1 MNFKKKYF
9 LFFYLIVFI
18 IIFPGIGLTEDF
30 TLVKTNLIKKEDGVD
45 KYNLSARVIPTQP
58 LFRLEKTSPLNWS
71 KDIQPSSSNWTAK
84 YSEYNWKPDDH
95 EAFIN
100 IPLHNNFAKED
111 KIPKSLDGIQIEYHD
126 LFPENPSQF
135 SLEMDVLEKE
145 TSRPEKNTSIWKK
158 KSVIAMS
165 KQLSSNID
173 KARTVRDLS
182 LESLSS
188 FWRPGFMTAKEDLF
202 SVPMIKKNSV
212 YLFKRSL
219 DLPFDPTWRYIQDD
233 VIAENYGDHT
243 VVQRRFHM
251 DLRFIEFIDIVF
263 PDDATE
269 KDLQNFRC
277 NFRIAYAKSAKT
289 LKVVP
294 HYKLAHGFNYAESTN
309 QILNIGGKKTIR
321 FNIGSF
327 VRNAYKDRN
336 VVFLKEM
343 IIFLPGLTDQVLFKR
358 PIQSIN
364 FYQNDQTAQ
373 LIPET
378 SLDISSTQW
387 IKKDI
392 VYLLKHEIGFPIPPN
407 WRYSQDKKFS
417 VFERTLHKDLHEIK
431 SMDFILNKAV
441 TIPDKIFCRLQIG
454 FSDRPFPSKTI
465 NCDNLSK
472 EILKI
477 DGQRLLRI
485 QIHDLVHQFYAQGKK
500 RVFLEGLAFY
510 LAGPTNYYIE
520 NQPLKTV
527 QFFKF
532 TDHESRKI
540 CFNSSKTCSQTEF
553 LSQTHKRYTV
563 NMAMMN
569 ELIGQSAKMTG
580 LTLKIKPQIAKA
592 PSGFKLK
599 KARAIFRAKNNKL
612 HLNDGKDLVR
622 RWGGPFYD
630 LSKRRELIEK
640 VRVNAFYSFQSIDKN
655 ISYESGISRNSGIT
669 IFSSKNTLHRL
680 RRSSEGI
687 NCDFIFFSKDATLF
701 LELPSVGPFLEN
713 RLVEFH
719 IKTDG
724 PFNLVP
730 VDSLMSWSQSDGKIR
745 FQLKKGTTPKFK
757 INVSSNFSYT
767 SLRDNPLLNFK
778 QASNKSISS
787 FETRG
792 LINFKKVKV
801 HGLSPL
807 SQDLTV
813 SFSKPNSSFAKKS
826 TKVIQNGGMKIST
839 QKSFN
844 KWNLINEGLLLEG
857 NGKWV
862 EIDWK
867 LNSRLHKNSRF
878 FLKTSNNTDSV
889 LSTKIIPFSGG
900 QPLQPIPALLNQ
912 PIQFGSSIPGNV
924 DSLKIRLKLHEKPF
938 KLVLKEMALFE
949 PISASTDQI
958 IDLSSFFH
966 TSFPLTP
973 SKVKNVLP
981 SEVSVKKGQLKA
993 TLLTNRGISQVLDWS
1008 TDVNQKLS
1016 QIKWIKIKYLV
1027 SPSIHANNPCWLKLF
1042 FLSSNQKFKKNI
1054 CTKSYDGEIRIPVTN
1069 YFTNKVLKSINWT
1082 AQVDN
1087 QKNPLPLFVT
1097 LDLTMSIH
1105 GLSIDTIRN
1114 NTVKTPI
1121 VEVEG
1126 EKILPIFLKNLPANK
1141 ASNLDSWWD
1150 LGAISTNPNFDFDTN
1165 LRLLT
1170 APYLSIQN
1178 LLLERVT
1185 PAISLNKLTLKEEN
1199 PLNPNSSTIQ
1209 IGIWWRLLIIF
1220 SSILVLVW
1228 VSNTSKVK
1236 KLLHNFFSV
1245 MLTIIRISKIEKYPH
1260 LYLLIAATV
1269 YFLGLLTTL
1278 RPYQSQLYTLGSI
1291 ISSLASYSFAKL
1303 NYYKVANFLP
1313 PSLEKIFT
1321 QKETLLTSLFLFF
1334 LTTGAFFKMI
1344 ALDQVAEQ
1352 ATIIGFIML
1361 CSITYLRMF
1370 KPFKETHDL

>member
-9 LFFYLIVFI
+9 LFFYLITFFI
-18 IIFPGIGLTEDF
+18 FLPSFGLTENL
-30 TLVKTNLIKKEDGVD
+30 TLGKTKLIKKEDEVK
-45 KYNLSARVIPTQP
+45 KYNLSAKVIPIQP
-58 LFRLEKTSPLNWS
+58 LFRLEKTSSLNWS
-71 KDIQPSSSNWTAK
+71 KDIQSPSSNWK
-84 YSEYNWKPDDH
+84 GKHSEYNWKPDDH
-95 EAFIN
+95 MAFIN
-100 IPLHNNFAKED
+100 IPLHNNFTKED
-111 KIPKSLDGIQIEYHD
+111 KTPKSLDGIQIEYHD

-135 SLEMDVLEKE
+135 SLEMDVLDKE
-145 TSRPEKNTSIWKK
+145 TTGTEVNKSIWKN
-158 KSVIAMS
+158 KSVIATS

-188 FWRPGFMTAKEDLF
+188 FWRPGFLTAKEDLF
-202 SVPMIKKNSV
+202 SAPMKKKNSI

-219 DLPFDPTWRYIQDD
+219 GLPFKPTWRYIQDD
-233 VIAENYGDHT
+233 MIAENYGDHT

-263 PDDATE
+263 RDDATE
-269 KDLQNFRC
+269 IDLQNFRC
-277 NFRIAYAKSAKT
+277 NFRIAYAKSPKT

-309 QILNIGGKKTIR
+309 QILSIGGKKTIR

-327 VRNAYKDRN
+327 VRNAYKNKN

-358 PIQSIN
+358 PIQSIK
-364 FYQNDQTAQ
+364 FFQNDQTKQ
-373 LIPET
+373 RIPET
-378 SLDISSTQW
+378 FLDISSTQW
-387 IKKDI
+387 VKKDI
-392 VYLLKHEIGFPIPPN
+392 VYLLKHEMGFPTPPN

-417 VFERTLHKDLHEIK
+417 VFERALHKDLHEIK
-431 SMDFILNKAV
+431 SMDFILNKGV
-441 TIPDKIFCRLQIG
+441 TIPDKIFCQLQVG
-454 FSDRPFPSKTI
+454 FSNRPFPSKTI
-465 NCDNLSK
+465 NCNNLSK
-472 EILKI
+472 EIKTI

-500 RVFLEGLAFY
+500 RVFLEGLTFY
-510 LAGPTNYYIE
+510 LAGSINYYIE
-520 NQPLKTV
+520 NPPLKTI
-527 QFFKF
+527 QFFKLP
-532 TDHESRKI
+532 DHESRKI

-553 LSQTHKRYTV
+553 LSRTHKRYIV
-563 NMAMMN
+563 NMAMMS
-569 ELIGQSAKMTG
+569 ELIGPSAKLTG

-592 PSGFKLK
+592 PSGFKLI
-599 KARAIFRAKNNKL
+599 KARATLRTKNNKL

-630 LSKRRELIEK
+630 LSKHRDLIEK
-640 VRVNAFYSFQSIDKN
+640 VRVNTFYSFQSIDKN
-655 ISYESGISRNSGIT
+655 ISYESGISRNSDIT

-680 RRSSEGI
+680 RNSREGI

-701 LELPSVGPFLEN
+701 LELPSIGPFLEN
-713 RLVEFH
+713 RLVQLD

-730 VDSLMSWSQSDGKIR
+730 TDPLMSWSQSDGKIR

-757 INVSSNFSYT
+757 INVSSDFSNT
-767 SLRDNPLLNFK
+767 SLRDNLLLNFK
-778 QASNKSISS
+778 QASSKSIAS

-792 LINFKKVKV
+792 LINIKKVKV
-801 HGLSPL
+801 HGMSPF

-813 SFSKPNSSFAKKS
+813 SFSKPNSSSSNKP
-826 TKVIQNGGMKIST
+826 TKVVQSGGMKIST
-839 QKSFN
+839 QKYFD
-844 KWNLINEGLLLEG
+844 KWNLTNKGLLLEG
-857 NGKWV
+857 NGKWI

-878 FLKTSNNTDSV
+878 FLKTSKNTDSV
-889 LSTKIIPFSGG
+889 LSSKITPFSGG
-900 QPLQPIPALLNQ
+900 QPLPPIKALLNQ
-912 PIQFGSSIPGNV
+912 PIQLGGSIPGNI
-924 DSLKIRLKLHEKPF
+924 DSLKIHLKLNEKPF
-938 KLVLKEMALFE
+938 KLILKEMAIFE

-966 TSFPLTP
+966 TSLPLTP

-1008 TDVNQKLS
+1008 TEVNQKLS
-1016 QIKWIKIKYLV
+1016 QIKWVKIKYLV
-1027 SPSIHANNPCWLKLF
+1027 SPSIHANNSCWLKLF
-1042 FLSSNQKFKKNI
+1042 FLSSNQKFEKTI
-1054 CTKSYDGEIRIPVTN
+1054 CTKSYDGEIWIPVTN
-1069 YFTNKVLKSINWT
+1069 YFTNKTLKSIHWT

-1087 QKNPLPLFVT
+1087 QKKPLPLFVT

-1114 NTVKTPI
+1114 NTVITPI

-1126 EKILPIFLKNLPANK
+1126 KRILPVFLKNLPANK
-1141 ASNLDSWWD
+1141 AANLDSWWD
-1150 LGAISTNPNFDFDTN
+1150 LGVISTNPKFDFNTN

-1170 APYLSIQN
+1170 SPYLSTQN
-1178 LLLERVT
+1178 LFLERVT
-1185 PAISLNKLTLKEEN
+1185 AATSLKKLTFKEKNSPTPNSPAI
-1199 PLNPNSSTIQ
+1199 Q
-1209 IGIWWRLLIIF
+1209 ISIWERLFIIF
-1220 SSILVLVW
+1220 ISIFVFAW
-1228 VSNTSKVK
+1228 AANTRKAKEHSYK
-1236 KLLHNFFSV
+1236 FFSV
-1245 MLTIIRISKIEKYPH
+1245 MLTVIRLSKIEKYPH

-1278 RPYQSQLYTLGSI
+1278 RPYQSQLYTLGAI
-1291 ISSLASYSFAKL
+1291 ISSLASYNFAKL
-1303 NYYKVANFLP
+1303 NYYKVANSLP

-1321 QKETLLTSLFLFF
+1321 QKEMLLTSLFLFF
-1334 LTTGAFFKMI
+1334 LTTASFLKI
-1344 ALDQVAEQ
+1344 ITLDQVAEQ

-1361 CSITYLRMF
+1361 CSVIYLRMF
-1370 KPFKETHDL
+1370 KPFKETHNL